1 MTSRHRRRLTCA
13 APCLKP
19 CAKSGR
25 QPDGETQEAAF
36 QSREGQCHT
45 ASTTQPLA
53 SGFLAFI
60 GRGRTVLLL
69 VLGVGAVIVVVAN
82 DWWKRRLVDKSRRQ
96 GEPARKEWLANKTN
110 WGLTIALVVFLSLY
124 AIVLNDPGLVSELRN
139 RDFGPLDS
147 IIQWFL
153 EQHPNAG

>member
-1 MTSRHRRRLTCA
+1 M
-13 APCLKP
+13 
-19 CAKSGR
+19 
-25 QPDGETQEAAF
+25 
-36 QSREGQCHT
+36 
-45 ASTTQPLA
+45 
-53 SGFLAFI
+53 
-60 GRGRTVLLL
+60 LL